1 MTTYDPEDQAERHR
15 VGGLLQEPLQ
25 TEGWGV
31 GAKIPQRRP
40 SACAGK
46 VTVPTPA
53 QVATCGNARAKFQ
66 LPSGLR

>member
-40 SACAGK
+40 SA
-46 VTVPTPA
+46 T
-53 QVATCGNARAKFQ
+53 QLAKFLQ
-66 LPSGLR
+66 LPASA